1 MKVIYTVIVAIIVLF
16 IITFS
21 LENTAP
27 VKLGYH
33 GFDFFKRSLP
43 TYMLIFLSFL
53 AGVIFTGFMGI
64 VERFRLTRTIN
75 RLNKTIRDLRREMK
89 ANESEH
95 KSNNTNDNGNPPCI
109 EVGEKTTPPSSE
121 ASL

>member
-1 MKVIYTVIVAIIVLF
+1 MKVVYTVVLAIVVMF

-21 LENTAP
+21 LENTLP
-27 VKLGYH
+27 VQLRYY
-33 GFDFFKRSLP
+33 DFFERSLP
-43 TYMLIFLSFL
+43 TYMLIFIAFL

-89 ANESEH
+89 AN
-95 KSNNTNDNGNPPCI
+95 DNPPYV
-109 EVGEKTTPPSSE
+109 EEAGKVSPPFE
-121 ASL
+121 E

>member
-1 MKVIYTVIVAIIVLF
+1 MKVIYTVILVLILMF
-16 IITFS
+16 IIMFS
-21 LENTAP
+21 LENTAD
-27 VKLGYH
+27 VQLKFYDY
-33 GFDFFKRSLP
+33 FARSLP

-89 ANESEH
+89 AA
-95 KSNNTNDNGNPPCI
+95 DNPPYVEA
-109 EVGEKTTPPSSE
+109 EVASGTAEKE
-121 ASL
+121 DIK

>member
-1 MKVIYTVIVAIIVLF
+1 MKVVYTVVLAIVVMF

-21 LENTAP
+21 LENTLP
-27 VKLGYH
+27 VELRYYDL
-33 GFDFFKRSLP
+33 FERSLP
-43 TYMLIFLSFL
+43 TYMLIFIAFL

-89 ANESEH
+89 AN
-95 KSNNTNDNGNPPCI
+95 D
-109 EVGEKTTPPSSE
+109 TPPYVEE
-121 ASL
+121 AGKVSPPFEE

>member
-1 MKVIYTVIVAIIVLF
+1 MKVIYTVIVAIIVMF
-16 IITFS
+16 VITFS

-27 VKLGYH
+27 VNLHYLGL
-33 GFDFFKRSLP
+33 DFFKGSLP

-53 AGVIFTGFMGI
+53 SGVIFTGFMGI

-89 ANESEH
+89 ANE
-95 KSNNTNDNGNPPCI
+95 NVNVDVNVNPPHI

-121 ASL
+121 EIL